1 MQQINAPG
9 SAWIVG
15 LLALSVWNF
24 AGVTHAQG
32 DAGPIPMQ
40 AWVHDPVL
48 ASVAISPDGKHIV
61 AVSPQN
67 LDAVPQLA
75 IWEADDLSSAPR
87 RIDLVGD
94 DRSRWKPQGAF
105 WLTNSKVYVVGTQL
119 LDARISGRTTLTF
132 NNRAFVYDMERERLS
147 EPFGGSGTRLDSLLN
162 RFSLLDRLPMDDDRV
177 LVSTTTPEGTTDIYE
192 MSLDRNYRLRRI
204 FRGSAG
210 TSAFTDLEGQVR
222 ARLRFEDAGGP
233 RLEVDVR
240 PVGSNEWREIAK
252 FYARDREGL
261 QPIGFSRDP
270 DVFFMSDNG
279 GREYAVLREY
289 TISSGKLSEPIFA
302 HARFNATGVVLGT
315 TRSKYGEILGFT
327 YDGPRSTT
335 YWVDPERAALH
346 EALQNAFLG
355 KDVTLGS
362 FSDDERRAIVVVSAS
377 NDPGSF
383 YFYDAERGLIE
394 LGRPRPL
401 IDPERLP
408 ETQFTEY
415 TARDGLTVPALLTVP
430 LRGEA
435 PYPAVVMPHGG
446 PWARDYAGFD
456 TWRQFLADRGYVVLQ
471 PQYRGTFGLGQ
482 TLWRAGDREW
492 GGKMQDDKD
501 DGVAWMIEQG
511 LVDPDR
517 VAMYGFSYGGYAAM
531 AAIVRDDPPYQCAI
545 AGAGLAE
552 LRTFDRVTF
561 ENSRFNREFQNP
573 TVAGLSP
580 LEHVDNA
587 SIPILIFHGNR
598 DQIVP
603 IDQSEKYHAALRRA
617 GKDST
622 YVEITDYGHGP
633 SLTPDK
639 QAQVLELLESFLA
652 SDKCGLG
659 GLQGVTALQ

>member
-1 MQQINAPG
+1 MQQIKAPT
-9 SAWIVG
+9 SRRMAF
-15 LLALSVWNF
+15 LLSLF
-24 AGVTHAQG
+24 ACIYAGIGHARA
-32 DAGPIPMQ
+32 DAGTIPVQ
-40 AWVHDPVL
+40 GWAHDPVL
-48 ASVAISPDGKHIV
+48 SSVAISPDGKRIV

-67 LDAVPQLA
+67 LGAVPQLT
-75 IWEADDLSSAPR
+75 IWAVDDLASPPK
-87 RIDLVGD
+87 RIDLVGR

-105 WLTNSKVYVVGTQL
+105 WLNNSQVYVVGSQL
-119 LDARISGRTTLTF
+119 LDARLGGRTFLTF
-132 NNRAFVYDMERERLS
+132 NSRAFVYDLDRERLA
-147 EPFGGSGTRLDSLLN
+147 EPFGSGGTGVESLISQ
-162 RFSLLDRLPMDDDRV
+162 FSLLDRLPMDDNRV
-177 LVSTTTPEGTTDIYE
+177 LVTTTNRDGATDIYE
-192 MSLDRNYRLRRI
+192 MSLERNYQLRRI
-204 FRGSAG
+204 FRGSPG
-210 TSAFTDLEGQVR
+210 TSAFTDLDGQVR

-240 PVGSNEWREIAK
+240 PVNSNDWTAIAR

-261 QPIGFSRDP
+261 QPIGFSGDP
-270 DVFFMSDNG
+270 DVFFMTDNG
-279 GREYAVLREY
+279 GREFNVIREY
-289 TISSGKLSEPIFA
+289 TISTGELSEPIFA

-315 TRSKYGEILGFT
+315 TRSKFGEILGFT
-327 YDGPRSTT
+327 YAGPRPIT
-335 YWVDPERAALH
+335 YWIDPDRAALQ
-346 EALQNAFLG
+346 EALQNAFPD
-355 KDVTLGS
+355 KHVTLAS
-362 FSDDERRAIVVVSAS
+362 FADDERRAIVTVSAS
-377 NDPGSF
+377 NDPGTF
-383 YFYDAERGLIE
+383 YLYDADRGLIE

-401 IDPERLP
+401 IDPELLP

-415 TARDGLTVPALLTVP
+415 TARDGLTVPTLLTVP

-446 PWARDYAGFD
+446 PWVRDYTSFD

-471 PQYRGTFGLGQ
+471 PQYRGSFGLGQ

-501 DGVAWMIEQG
+501 DGVRWMVEQG

-545 AGAGLAE
+545 AGAGLSE

-561 ENSRFNREFQNP
+561 ENSRFNRDFQNP

-622 YVEITDYGHGP
+622 YVEITDYGHGA

-639 QAQVLELLESFLA
+639 QAQVLELLESYLA

-659 GLQGVTALQ
+659 GLQGASALE